1 MKDIGHLFLGL
12 RRGVDLSGPMTKIQ
26 ASAGAFAAI
35 AADGHVVAWGAQDRG
50 GLVAPDV
57 CLGVTSDGCLT
68 HGGGL
73 GDANN
78 FCKCY
83 FECTMGS

>member
-1 MKDIGHLFLGL
+1 
-12 RRGVDLSGPMTKIQ
+12 MTKIQ

-57 CLGVTSDGCLT
+57 CLGVFATWKNTWGW
-68 HGGGL
+68 L
-73 GDANN
+73 G
-78 FCKCY
+78 
-83 FECTMGS
+83 

>member
-1 MKDIGHLFLGL
+1 MGL

-78 FCKCY
+78 FCKSY
-83 FECTMGS
+83 FE